1 MFTRDNALEIA
12 RGSGWLSQQPSRFQ
26 DDLLSRCHFRTYREK
41 ETIYHVGDPS
51 IGVFCLVSGAVR
63 VEFAAAGGDYKIASI
78 QQPVS
83 WFGHEACL
91 RRSAHLLTMSAALPV
106 AVLHLLPQDF
116 ERLAENPAYC
126 RAFALLVLEQ
136 VDDGLQVLG
145 QMLIG
150 DVEQK
155 VAARLALLA
164 QRTDGRMPAV
174 IPLTQSD
181 LAEMCGLSRPTV
193 QQVLASLERRGL
205 IKAGYRRIEILD
217 PTRLAAGQGDDAG
230 VARGSAA

>member
-1 MFTRDNALEIA
+1 MLTRDSALEIA
-12 RGSGWLSQQPSRFQ
+12 RSSGWLQRQPARFQ
-26 DDLLSRCHFRTYREK
+26 DDLLSRCHLRSYREK
-41 ETIYHVGDPS
+41 ETIYHVGDS
-51 IGVFCLVSGAVR
+51 CSGVFCLVAGAVR
-63 VEFAAAGGDYKIASI
+63 VEFAATGGDYKIASI
-78 QQPVS
+78 RQPVS
-83 WFGHEACL
+83 WFGQEACF
-91 RRSAHLLTMSAALPV
+91 RRGGHLHTMSAALPLT
-106 AVLHLLPQDF
+106 VLHLAPQDF
-116 ERLAENPAYC
+116 ERLIENPAHC
-126 RAFALLVLEQ
+126 RAFALLMLDQ
-136 VDDGLQVLG
+136 VDDSLQVLG

-164 QRTDGRMPAV
+164 WRTDRKMPAA

-217 PTRLAAGQGDDAG
+217 LAGLGGRQAEDDAA
-230 VARGSAA
+230 ARGSAA